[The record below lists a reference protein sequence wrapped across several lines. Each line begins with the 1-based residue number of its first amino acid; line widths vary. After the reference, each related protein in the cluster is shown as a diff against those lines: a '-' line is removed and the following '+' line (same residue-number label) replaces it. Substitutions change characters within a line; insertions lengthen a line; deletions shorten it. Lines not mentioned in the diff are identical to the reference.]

1 MVLFKGLC
9 TVRIGSPCA
18 GGGKRGGPSDQN
30 FCIFTECEPPESSI
44 IIIIFGIY
52 FVIFSYVC
60 LGQCSVAVKRHP
72 DQGSD

>member
-44 IIIIFGIY
+44 IIIIF
-52 FVIFSYVC
+52 FNQSYIKYNC
-60 LGQCSVAVKRHP
+60 IRNTLLPERLSVLIRN
-72 DQGSD
+72 